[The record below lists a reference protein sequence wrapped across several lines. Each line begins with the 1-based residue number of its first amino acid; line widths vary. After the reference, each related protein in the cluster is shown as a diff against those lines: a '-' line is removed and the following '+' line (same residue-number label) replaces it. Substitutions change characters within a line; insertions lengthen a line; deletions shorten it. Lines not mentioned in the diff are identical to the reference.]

1 MAEYIQKSRQI
12 DLIEF
17 KHAGG
22 TINVTNAFA
31 NFEIQEDLFKDSLVL
46 NIMVYDAGD
55 NFNEVD
61 FDGTETVDMIFK
73 SMGKGDRQ
81 LNITFQ
87 VFKIEITPDPNA
99 GYAKVYQIFGVTPEH
114 YTQSTIDINKGYTS
128 TVKSAVQDVYG
139 KIGSSKPL
147 SAHNTD
153 GLDTFII
160 PGMTPFEAFQ
170 MLNRRAFSG
179 KYASSLYTFYE
190 NMDGFNF
197 HNVEQLIEEGKGSPY
212 KYKYTPDSKLEKTGD
227 PETQFMIE
235 ALEIDSNK
243 DIMSRIKGGS
253 YANQCKEIDLISQ
266 KINTN
271 ILLVKENFKDF
282 VHVDPVGDSMT
293 FDSKEMID
301 RHLSTIN
308 STKWIHNTRANPL
321 FANNFKSLI
330 PRRRFYLDS
339 LNSVEMRIRV
349 PGNSNLTVGKI
360 LELNMLEISG
370 KTENKQQEPKLS
382 GNWLIT
388 QVTHL
393 IDKKEYENVL
403 VLHKE
408 SYRANVDNPEK
419 NVVA

>member
-1 MAEYIQKSRQI
+1 MNGKRQLNSQKGDEWIMADYIQKSRQI
-12 DLIEF
+12 DLVEF
-17 KHAGG
+17 KHAKGVL
-22 TINVTNAFA
+22 NVTNAFS
-31 NFEIQEDLFKDSLVL
+31 NFEIQEDLFRDSLQMKIL
-46 NIMVYDAGD
+46 VYDAGD
-55 NFNEVD
+55 SFNEVD
-61 FDGTETVDMIFK
+61 FDGTETVDLILER
-73 SMGKGDRQ
+73 MGEGDRQ

-87 VFKIEITPDPNA
+87 VFKVEVTPDPNA
-99 GYAKVYQIFGVTPEH
+99 GNAKVYQIFGVTPEH

-128 TVKSAVQDVYG
+128 TVKSAVADVYG
-139 KIGSSKPL
+139 KIGSSKPI
-147 SAHNTD
+147 SMHKTD
-153 GLDTFII
+153 GVDTFTI

-170 MLNRRAFSG
+170 MLNRRAYSG
-179 KYASSLYTFYE
+179 KYTSSLYTFYE

-235 ALEIDSNK
+235 NLEIDSNK
-243 DIMSRIKGGS
+243 DIMSRIKQGS
-253 YANQCKEIDLISQ
+253 YANQCKEIDLVAQ

-282 VHVDPVGDSMT
+282 VHVDPKGDAMT

-321 FANNFKSLI
+321 FTNNFKALI
-330 PRRRFYLDS
+330 PRRRFYYDS
-339 LNSVEMRIRV
+339 LNSVEMRIQV

-360 LELNMLEISG
+360 LELNMLEKSG
-370 KTENKQQEPKLS
+370 KTENRQEEPKLS

-388 QVTHL
+388 RILHL
-393 IDKKEYENVL
+393 VDKQFFY
-403 VLHKE
+403 
-408 SYRANVDNPEK
+408 Y
-419 NVVA
+419 

>member
-1 MAEYIQKSRQI
+1 MADYIQKSRQI
-12 DLIEF
+12 DLVEF
-17 KHAGG
+17 KHAKGVL
-22 TINVTNAFA
+22 NVTNAFS
-31 NFEIQEDLFKDSLVL
+31 NFEIQEDLFRDSLQMKIL
-46 NIMVYDAGD
+46 VYDAGD
-55 NFNEVD
+55 SFNEVD
-61 FDGTETVDMIFK
+61 FDGTETVDLIFK
-73 SMGKGDRQ
+73 SMGEGDRQ

-87 VFKIEITPDPNA
+87 VYKVEVTPDPNA
-99 GYAKVYQIFGVTPEH
+99 GNAKVYQVFGVTPEH

-128 TVKSAVQDVYG
+128 TVKSAVADVYG
-139 KIGSSKPL
+139 KIGSSKPI
-147 SAHNTD
+147 SMHKTD
-153 GLDTFII
+153 GVDTFTI

-170 MLNRRAFSG
+170 MLNRRAYSG
-179 KYASSLYTFYE
+179 KYTSSLYTFYE

-227 PETQFMIE
+227 PETQFMVE
-235 ALEIDSNK
+235 NLEIDSNK
-243 DIMSRIKGGS
+243 DIMSRIKQGS
-253 YANQCKEIDLISQ
+253 YANQCKEIDLVAQ

-282 VHVDPVGDSMT
+282 VHVDPKGDAMT

-321 FANNFKSLI
+321 FTNNFKALI
-330 PRRRFYLDS
+330 PRRRFYYDS
-339 LNSVEMRIRV
+339 LNSVEMRIQV

-360 LELNMLEISG
+360 LELNMLEKSG
-370 KTENKQQEPKLS
+370 KTENRQQEPKLS

-388 QVTHL
+388 RILHMV
-393 IDKKEYENVL
+393 DKKEYECIL
-403 VLHKE
+403 VCHKE
-408 SYRANVDNPEK
+408 SYRANVEDPNK